1 MKKILYLHAGAE
13 LYGADIVLLELLKKL
28 DKTEFELYVILPTDG
43 PLVQKLKENNI
54 NVEVIPYPILR
65 RKYFNIK
72 GIINYFYTYMKY
84 SKKLAQIAREK
95 QIDIVHTNTYAVLEG
110 IYLKK
115 KLKVKH
121 IWHIHEIIVNPKI
134 VYKFLCKII
143 SKYADRVV
151 VVSDSVKQHL
161 IKSNYYNKVDIN
173 IIYNGIDRNKFNA
186 DNDTEYL
193 KKEFNIRENDIIV
206 GMIGRVNSWKGQG
219 DFIKAVSPILK
230 KYQNVKAMM
239 VGGVFEGEEW
249 RIEQLKELINKDEN
263 SNRILYSNFRKD
275 VPNIHNLFDIFVLP
289 STNPD
294 PLPTVVLEAMATG
307 KPVVGYRHGGIC
319 EMVKENETGLLVEPL
334 NTVELSEKI
343 EELIS
348 NEEKRK
354 EYGIKSSSRQKDEFS
369 IESYVSKF
377 EKLYNHV

>member
-84 SKKLAQIAREK
+84 SKKLAQIAKEK